1 MPNWPTKKL
10 GEVIEFLQKSSRRAG
25 DGLNNGEFPFFTSSP
40 IQKKFLNIADYKEEA
55 IILGT
60 GGSASIHI
68 CKNFSTSADVFIIKS
83 SNKNRLE
90 NKYLYLFLVA
100 STLILNEGFKG
111 AALKHLSKEYLK
123 NIEIPLPPLEV
134 QKKIVAKLE
143 SLLAKV
149 SEAKKLRAEAQENAD
164 NLLSAELHKI
174 FEEGKNKG
182 WEEKEL
188 GEICELNPKK
198 SEIKDE
204 SDTLSVSFIPMAAVD
219 EYSQTIVALEERKL
233 GEVKKGYTY
242 FRDGD
247 VLFAKIT
254 PCMENGKVAVTKGLK
269 SGIGFGTTE
278 FHVIRPKKEVLA
290 EWVYSIVRQQEFR
303 DLAREKMTGSAG
315 QKRVPVR
322 FLESYRIP
330 VPSLAEQKKLIKQLG
345 KVSQKVQAVKEIQ
358 NTTENEFQTLEQS
371 ILSKAF
377 SGELI

>member
-1 MPNWPTKKL
+1 MNNWPTKKL

-25 DGLNNGEFPFFTSSP
+25 DGLDNGKFPFFTSSP
-40 IQKKFLNIADYKEEA
+40 IQKKFLNAADYKEEA

-100 STLILNEGFKG
+100 STLTLNEGFKG

-149 SEAKKLRAEAQENAD
+149 SEAKKLRAEAQESAS

-174 FEEGKNKG
+174 FKEGKKKG

-188 GEICELNPKK
+188 GEISEIARGGSPRPINAYFTEDPNGINWIKIGDATRSNKYIYETKQKIKPEGLKK
-198 SEIKDE
+198 SRQVNEGDLLLSNSMSFGRPYIMKTTGAIHDGWLVIK
-204 SDTLSVSFIPMAAVD
+204 P
-219 EYSQTIVALEERKL
+219 
-233 GEVKKGYTY
+233 
-242 FRDGD
+242 
-247 VLFAKIT
+247 
-254 PCMENGKVAVTKGLK
+254 
-269 SGIGFGTTE
+269 
-278 FHVIRPKKEVLA
+278 
-290 EWVYSIVRQQEFR
+290 
-303 DLAREKMTGSAG
+303 
-315 QKRVPVR
+315 
-322 FLESYRIP
+322 
-330 VPSLAEQKKLIKQLG
+330 EQK
-345 KVSQKVQAVKEIQ
+345 E
-358 NTTENEFQTLEQS
+358 
-371 ILSKAF
+371 
-377 SGELI
+377 